1 MDSLGGHAFTA
12 TPRIPPSEKQENIV
26 VIACVA
32 FLILVSVKGAFGDR
46 QQRITTF
53 TWGAAFASA
62 CVVTYGFYRAQ
73 MDTNI
78 YPAPHVI
85 YVDASQG
92 QIDAA
97 AGTDGAGRPFLQRTG
112 RGRIRPKTYLPVSF
126 PGTGVQLALPDVR
139 EFDDMPAFVFA
150 GSICLFLAYASF
162 HYQDVDP
169 SLKWLVLPGMFCL
182 ARFVHGFSSDQRQ
195 HLSGGTLR
203 ELRDRAS
210 AMRLDPADPKPRV
223 GQPGHTGRR

>member
-1 MDSLGGHAFTA
+1 MDSLGGHAFPA
-12 TPRIPPSEKQENIV
+12 TPRIPPSKKQENIV

-53 TWGAAFASA
+53 TLGAAFASA

-73 MDTNI
+73 MDTNL
-78 YPAPHVI
+78 YPPPYVI
-85 YVDASQG
+85 RVDASQG

-97 AGTDGAGRPFLQRTG
+97 ADTNGAGRFLTVTG
-112 RGRIRPKTYLPVSF
+112 RNRIRPKTYFPVSF

-139 EFDDMPAFVFA
+139 EFDGMPTFVFVA
-150 GSICLFLAYASF
+150 SICLFLAYASF

-182 ARFVHGFSSDQRQ
+182 ARFVHGFYSDQRQ
-195 HLSGGTLR
+195 HLGGDDTLR
-203 ELRDRAS
+203 MTKDRLS
-210 AMRLDPADPKPRV
+210 AMRFAPADPKPRV
-223 GQPGHTGRR
+223 GQPGHTGRH